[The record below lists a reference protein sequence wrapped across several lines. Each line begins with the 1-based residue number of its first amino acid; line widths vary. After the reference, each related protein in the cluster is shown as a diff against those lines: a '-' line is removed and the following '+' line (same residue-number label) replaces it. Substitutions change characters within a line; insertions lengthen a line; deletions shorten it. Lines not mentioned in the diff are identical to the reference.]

1 MFWKGAKIVQ
11 MWDWEVLT
19 RFRKPT
25 QNQPYLSQEDIAA
38 NLKKKWL

>member
-1 MFWKGAKIVQ
+1 MFWKSAKMVQ

-25 QNQPYLSQEDIAA
+25 QNQLYLSQEDIAA